1 MTAKNSKKTAKRIPG
16 RPFKKGESGNPGGR
30 PKTPELFKEK
40 TLEAQKKIIELM
52 DSDDEKIALQAAQL
66 ILAYSLGKP
75 TEHHEL
81 GMSES
86 LEQILGM
93 SR

>member
-1 MTAKNSKKTAKRIPG
+1 M
-16 RPFKKGESGNPGGR
+16 FVKGKSGNPSGR
-30 PKTPELFKEK
+30 PKTPELFKQK

-52 DSDDEKIALQAAQL
+52 GSDDEKIALQAAQL

-75 TEHHEL
+75 TEHHEVGL
-81 GMSES
+81 SES
-86 LEQILGM
+86 LEQILAA